1 MDIFWCLTME
11 HVWAGRPAKNPKGW
25 LAFRSIRTI
34 VLSLSWVEVVI
45 KLMAVALVSFIYHGA
60 SAVNNAN
67 NTNVPPQTLNANAM
81 MNQGYVSSQMQQ
93 QPSYQS
99 QMYA

>member
-25 LAFRSIRTI
+25 LAFRSIRSI

-60 SAVNNAN
+60 SAVNNSN
-67 NTNVPPQTLNANAM
+67 NTNFPPQTSNANAM
-81 MNQGYVSSQMQQ
+81 MNQAYMPQMQQ
-93 QPSYQS
+93 TPGYQS